1 MPHKTTHTE
10 NLIALRR
17 IEGQIKGVQR
27 MIGEKKY
34 CVDIVN
40 QVHASINALHR
51 VAEKILAKHM
61 EHCVVDALKGKS
73 ETEKLKKINE
83 TMDIIKRFRKLG

>member
-1 MPHKTTHTE
+1 MPHKITHAA

-17 IEGQIKGVQR
+17 IEGQIKGIQK
-27 MIGEKKY
+27 MIEEKKY

-40 QVHASINALHR
+40 QVHASVNALRR

-61 EHCVVDALKGKS
+61 EHCVVDAIKGKS
-73 ETEKLKKINE
+73 EQQKKEKISEIMEVIRRLQ
-83 TMDIIKRFRKLG
+83 KL

>member
-1 MPHKTTHTE
+1 MAHKVTHAE

-17 IEGQIKGVQR
+17 IEGQIKGIQR
-27 MIGEKKY
+27 MIEEKKY

-40 QVHASINALHR
+40 QVHASVNALRR

-61 EHCVVDALKGKS
+61 EHCVVEAIKGKS
-73 ETEKLKKINE
+73 EQQKKEKIDEIMEVIRRLQ
-83 TMDIIKRFRKLG
+83 KL

>member
-1 MPHKTTHTE
+1 MPHKVTHTA

-17 IEGQIKGVQR
+17 IEGQIKGIQR
-27 MIGEKKY
+27 MIEEKKY

-40 QVHASINALHR
+40 QVHASINALRR

-61 EHCVVDALKGKS
+61 EHCVADAIKGES
-73 ETEKLKKINE
+73 EQQKKEKIDEIMEVIRRLQ
-83 TMDIIKRFRKLG
+83 KL